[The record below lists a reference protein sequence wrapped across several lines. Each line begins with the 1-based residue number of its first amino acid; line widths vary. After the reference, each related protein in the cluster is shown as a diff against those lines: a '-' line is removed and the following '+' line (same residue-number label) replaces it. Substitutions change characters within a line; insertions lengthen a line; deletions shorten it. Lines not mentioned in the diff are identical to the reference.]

1 VVGSF
6 FQQFKIKL
14 NYYFKYKNNIIAKMK
29 TQTKTLNA
37 ADYRQTDTTTY
48 QIKTPA
54 YTEDKWDRYTTDEG
68 LPYFINRSFDKKW
81 RYIDEEG
88 IEYYVLFKK

>member
-1 VVGSF
+1 
-6 FQQFKIKL
+6 
-14 NYYFKYKNNIIAKMK
+14 MK

-37 ADYRQTDTTTY
+37 ADYRKKDATTY

-54 YTEDKWDRYTTDEG
+54 YTEDKWNRYTTDEG
-68 LPYFINRSFDKKW
+68 LPYFINLGCNGKW

-88 IEYYVLFKK
+88 IEYYVLFKKDI